1 MELTT
6 SVLAPV
12 LLRLIEVCLLLL
24 TRMEP
29 KLIDAWL
36 SEILGG
42 RSLPVAD
49 TMTVDV
55 PALLVMV
62 TTADTDPSDLG
73 LEVMVIDLLWPALTL
88 NEDGLTETTAEL
100 EETELTTKVAVPEL
114 LTAREEDLDCPSS
127 ISPRLSWKV
136 LNDICGLGVA

>member
-49 TMTVDV
+49 TLTVDV

-62 TTADTDPSDLG
+62 TTADTDPSDWG
-73 LEVMVIDLLWPALTL
+73 LEVTVMSWFWPALTL

-100 EETELTTKVAVPEL
+100 EETELTIKVAVPEL
-114 LTAREEDLDCPSS
+114 LTAREEDLDWPSS
-127 ISPRLSWKV
+127 ISPRLSWKA

>member
-1 MELTT
+1 MELMELTT

-42 RSLPVAD
+42 RSIPVAD
-49 TMTVDV
+49 TLTVDV
-55 PALLVMV
+55 PALLAMV
-62 TTADTDPSDLG
+62 TTADTDPSDWG
-73 LEVMVIDLLWPALTL
+73 MEVTVM
-88 NEDGLTETTAEL
+88 
-100 EETELTTKVAVPEL
+100 
-114 LTAREEDLDCPSS
+114 
-127 ISPRLSWKV
+127 SW
-136 LNDICGLGVA
+136 L